1 LWIRNAR
8 CLNSI
13 PQTNDI
19 LWWSHESL
27 IALKHP
33 AFLKTKDRT
42 IEKPMKKSCQ
52 TIGVLIRPLLV
63 DMCVIITE
71 RGPTTRKEEFLPNQN
86 PITFKKRTS
95 LTPSVTPHQRGRKIL
110 W

>member
-1 LWIRNAR
+1 MWIRNAR

-19 LWWSHESL
+19 LWWWSHESL

-33 AFLKTKDRT
+33 AFLKTNDRT
-42 IEKPMKKSCQ
+42 IEKPMKKSYQ

-63 DMCVIITE
+63 DISVIITE
-71 RGPTTRKEEFLPNQN
+71 REDPPQ
-86 PITFKKRTS
+86 
-95 LTPSVTPHQRGRKIL
+95 
-110 W
+110 